1 MIYKGVLFLILI
13 IFVIESKTNDK
24 SAGVDP
30 NTTTTRSSLIEK
42 NGKTSSGVAPKYH
55 SNNSLLK
62 TTKTKEKKEEPPA
75 EPEYSFPPFNFD
87 GS

>member
-1 MIYKGVLFLILI
+1 M
-13 IFVIESKTNDK
+13 DK
-24 SAGVDP
+24 SAGVDS
-30 NTTTTRSSLIEK
+30 TTTRSSLIEK
-42 NGKTSSGVAPKYH
+42 NAKTSSGVAPKYH